1 MAGQTPRFVACP
13 FVVQNTTSL
22 LFEIDVWILKDN
34 DLACTGLAA
43 PDRSVDAVSV
53 EVAVLLDVTNKDSA
67 VIDDPTSLSLGKP
80 RCAAKGLRKKVLK
93 GRNFLGFR
101 WFNHV

>member
-22 LFEIDVWILKDN
+22 LFDIEVWVLKDD

-43 PDRSVDAVSV
+43 PDRSVDAVGV
-53 EVAVLLDVTNKDSA
+53 EVAVLFDISNKDAA
-67 VIDDPTSLSLGKP
+67 VIDDPPSLLTARTWWSYEGF
-80 RCAAKGLRKKVLK
+80 KKK
-93 GRNFLGFR
+93 F
-101 WFNHV
+101 

>member
-43 PDRSVDAVSV
+43 PDRSVDAVGV
-53 EVAVLLDVTNKDSA
+53 EVAVLFHISNKDSA
-67 VIDDPTSLSLGKP
+67 VIDDPPSLRTS
-80 RCAAKGLRKKVLK
+80 RTRAELRRV
-93 GRNFLGFR
+93 
-101 WFNHV
+101 